1 LLNDLWVK
9 AVVFTS
15 TEPTQGGGMT
25 KTTEQSVPLH
35 GGAEGEDSAPKSAP
49 ACLHPQRAVIQMIAE
64 IFNTC
69 LQGETFTCKVFV
81 ISRLWSKM
89 HAVKA
94 EKRKLAVCA

>member
-9 AVVFTS
+9 AVAFTS
-15 TEPTQGGGMT
+15 THPTGGGVTT

-69 LQGETFTCKVFV
+69 LDGEAFTCKMF
-81 ISRLWSKM
+81 IFS
-89 HAVKA
+89 
-94 EKRKLAVCA
+94 

>member
-1 LLNDLWVK
+1 MK
-9 AVVFTS
+9 AVAFTS
-15 TEPTQGGGMT
+15 THPTEGGVTT
-25 KTTEQSVPLH
+25 KTTDHNTPLH

-49 ACLHPQRAVIQMIAE
+49 ACLHPQRAVIQMIVE
-64 IFNTC
+64 VFNTC
-69 LQGETFTCKVFV
+69 LQGEAFTCKVFV

>member
-1 LLNDLWVK
+1 MK

-15 TEPTQGGGMT
+15 TYPTGGGVTT

-64 IFNTC
+64 VFNTC

>member
-1 LLNDLWVK
+1 MK
-9 AVVFTS
+9 AVAFTS
-15 TEPTQGGGMT
+15 TDPTGGGVTT
-25 KTTEQSVPLH
+25 KTTDHNTPLH
-35 GGAEGEDSAPKSAP
+35 GGAEGEGDTPKSAP

-64 IFNTC
+64 VFNTH

-89 HAVKA
+89 HVVKA

>member
-1 LLNDLWVK
+1 MK
-9 AVVFTS
+9 AVAFTS
-15 TEPTQGGGMT
+15 THPTGGGVTT

-35 GGAEGEDSAPKSAP
+35 GGAEGEGNTPKSAP
-49 ACLHPQRAVIQMIAE
+49 TCLHPQRAAIQMIAE
-64 IFNTC
+64 IFNTYS
-69 LQGETFTCKVFV
+69 QGETFTCKVFV

>member
-1 LLNDLWVK
+1 MK
-9 AVVFTS
+9 AAAFTS

-35 GGAEGEDSAPKSAP
+35 GGAEGEGNTPKSAP
-49 ACLHPQRAVIQMIAE
+49 ACLHPQRTVIQMIVE

-69 LQGETFTCKVFV
+69 LQGEVFTCKVFV

>member
-1 LLNDLWVK
+1 
-9 AVVFTS
+9 
-15 TEPTQGGGMT
+15 MT

-35 GGAEGEDSAPKSAP
+35 GGAEGEGSAPKSVP
-49 ACLHPQRAVIQMIAE
+49 AYLHPQRTVIQMIVE
-64 IFNTC
+64 VFNRC
-69 LQGETFTCKVFV
+69 LQGEAFTCKVFV

>member
-1 LLNDLWVK
+1 
-9 AVVFTS
+9 
-15 TEPTQGGGMT
+15 
-25 KTTEQSVPLH
+25 
-35 GGAEGEDSAPKSAP
+35 
-49 ACLHPQRAVIQMIAE
+49 MIVE
-64 IFNTC
+64 IFNMY

>member
-1 LLNDLWVK
+1 
-9 AVVFTS
+9 
-15 TEPTQGGGMT
+15 MT

-35 GGAEGEDSAPKSAP
+35 GGAEGEGSTPKSAP
-49 ACLHPQRAVIQMIAE
+49 ACLHPQRAVIQMIAGV
-64 IFNTC
+64 FNAR

>member
-1 LLNDLWVK
+1 MLNDLWVK

>member
-1 LLNDLWVK
+1 MK
-9 AVVFTS
+9 AVAFTS
-15 TEPTQGGGMT
+15 THPTGGGVTT

-35 GGAEGEDSAPKSAP
+35 GGAEGEGNTPKSAP
-49 ACLHPQRAVIQMIAE
+49 ACLHPQRAAIQMIAE
-64 IFNTC
+64 IFNTYS
-69 LQGETFTCKVFV
+69 QGETFTCKVFV

>member
-1 LLNDLWVK
+1 MLNDLWVK

-35 GGAEGEDSAPKSAP
+35 GGAEGEDSAPKSVP
-49 ACLHPQRAVIQMIAE
+49 ACLHPQRTVNQMIAE
-64 IFNTC
+64 IFNTY
-69 LQGETFTCKVFV
+69 LQGEAFTCKVFV

-94 EKRKLAVCA
+94 EKQKLAVCA